1 MRIDIYRYRFRIKLN
16 QNPNGQNPNMIEN
29 KNPTTPCKDSSFLRK
44 DAGAKNEPEIYET
57 KKEYRAKIREYL
69 GQLNTRIVTTRFNT
83 DTLLENAAFR
93 QKNTK
98 VGCIYCCP
106 TPVSAKIAPDMVLF
120 VLEMNNSKNRIEG
133 IGMVKNRAI
142 CDKYKV
148 YFNVSYN
155 RYVYIGKT
163 RIAREDMTEEEE
175 EIMKVFDVLC
185 FKGATNM
192 KRGQGITSFPIEML
206 YKCAKNKDLVEFVR
220 QMFLRSMRKDRSDE
234 QA

>member
-1 MRIDIYRYRFRIKLN
+1 
-16 QNPNGQNPNMIEN
+16 MIEN
-29 KNPTTPCKDSSFLRK
+29 NNPTAPCKDRPSFLCK

-57 KKEYRAKIREYL
+57 MKEYRAKIREYL

-133 IGMVKNRAI
+133 IGMVKNHAI

-148 YFNVSYN
+148 YFNLSYN
-155 RYVYIGKT
+155 RFVYMGKT

-220 QMFLRSMRKDRSDE
+220 QMFLRRMRKDRSE
-234 QA
+234 ELA